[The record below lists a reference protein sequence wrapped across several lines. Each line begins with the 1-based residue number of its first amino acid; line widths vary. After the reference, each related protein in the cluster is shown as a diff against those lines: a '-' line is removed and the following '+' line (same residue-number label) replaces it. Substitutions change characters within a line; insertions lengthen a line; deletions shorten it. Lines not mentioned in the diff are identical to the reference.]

1 MLWKLKRTP
10 RVGFS
15 LLQIEPKGL
24 TCSLGGGT
32 QKVLAVGWEVL
43 GALCAHMATWDLLLS
58 CCAANGS
65 FQVFLPPA
73 CPAQRDGNA
82 AGRSVG

>member
-1 MLWKLKRTP
+1 MLYALEVKKN
-10 RVGFS
+10 S
-15 LLQIEPKGL
+15 
-24 TCSLGGGT
+24 TCWFFIVANRAQRPHVQPWRGHSES
-32 QKVLAVGWEVL
+32 GWEVL